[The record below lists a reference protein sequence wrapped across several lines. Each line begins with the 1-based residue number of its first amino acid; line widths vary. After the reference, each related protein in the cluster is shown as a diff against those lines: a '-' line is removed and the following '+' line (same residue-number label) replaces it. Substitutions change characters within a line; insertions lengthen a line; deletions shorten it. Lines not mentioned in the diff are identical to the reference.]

1 MPREHK
7 PTVTERMEEE
17 YGSIEAALTAL
28 ASLGKSAIGRK
39 YGCNRSYIRELS
51 IKHNIDIPTAVR
63 VYEKKPPQEKSEPKK
78 RTSYAKEGEG
88 LTSCQS
94 RKAMT
99 EAILRGKELT
109 RARLMAQV
117 TVYDRSHPMF
127 QQVAAEIMERRA
139 S

>member
-1 MPREHK
+1 M
-7 PTVTERMEEE
+7 TVTERMIEE
-17 YGSIEAALTAL
+17 YESIEAALTTL

-51 IKHNIDIPTAVR
+51 IKHKIDIPTAVR
-63 VYEKKPPQEKSEPKK
+63 VYEKKQPQEKTEPKK
-78 RTSYAKEGEG
+78 RASYAKEGEG

-99 EAILRGKELT
+99 EAILRGEELGK
-109 RARLMAQV
+109 AILDAQV
-117 TVYDRSHPMF
+117 VRYTPDHPMF

>member
-7 PTVTERMEEE
+7 STVTERMEEE
-17 YGSIEAALTAL
+17 YGSIESALTAL

-63 VYEKKPPQEKSEPKK
+63 VYEKKPPKEKPESKK
-78 RTSYAKEGEG
+78 RIYVKDPEG
-88 LTSCQS
+88 LT
-94 RKAMT
+94 RRAMT
-99 EAILRGKELT
+99 ESMLRGEELT

-127 QQVAAEIMERRA
+127 QQVAAEIMERRNTA